1 MTMALSRKT
10 KKTKHEQSTAEKALV
25 AFFDLYNCKYTIRD
39 FESDKFRSYSF
50 VFQGGHF
57 VARLFSDTEG
67 VEVIFPCIAE
77 GALGY
82 YTMVLSL
89 CNRFNRFSLR
99 YKFSY
104 DLDDDKKMVTV
115 HMSFFAETIDTLTFE
130 DNLQHIFADAR
141 AFGEA
146 FDHELGMAGAGNGAD
161 LGHAFAA
168 DERETFLLRHM
179 EFSSQDSQFQFRPND
194 AEHLT
199 VGQLVDNLLDRA
211 PLVFTRL
218 QVVTGTLNEIT
229 DREAIEDYDLST
241 VLIDGT
247 GSQARFTCDS
257 AVVVLHY
264 TTPGVAGE
272 AERTITFML
281 RNEGSDGDTLYYR
294 INVLVEP
301 RDTSR
306 RNALDSASDD
316 VMPSS
321 ITLLV
326 ARDLTSTLKKCQEF
340 DYMWKDAAIK
350 LSESKDSELSETQR
364 FVAGVKKPDI
374 AFNMYWGHECMCRER
389 YYEAVLYFKN
399 AYNAM
404 RLNYFAMD
412 KKSKSLFYGL
422 CYFIGFS
429 YCELGLYEKAYYYLD
444 LVGDMGKIDFTSE
457 FINVMA
463 NAGDLRVFQF
473 IEDIMGDIKEEYDQD
488 EELPERVQKF
498 VDFMRRR
505 RAFSLVTFGEL
516 DVAESE
522 FKKMLNE
529 PENRDYAI
537 DELAFIQ
544 HKRDSR
550 RAATQGDQAPAK
562 RPKQ

>member
-1 MTMALSRKT
+1 MAPIRKT
-10 KKTKHEQSTAEKALV
+10 KKTKWEQSATEKALLS
-25 AFFDLYNCKYTIRD
+25 FFDLYNCKFT
-39 FESDKFRSYSF
+39 
-50 VFQGGHF
+50 
-57 VARLFSDTEG
+57 TEG

-77 GALGY
+77 GEMGY

-89 CNRFNRFSLR
+89 CNRFNRLSLR

-104 DLDDDKKMVTV
+104 ELDDDKKMVTV
-115 HMSFFAETIDTLTFE
+115 HMSFFAETVDALTFE

-146 FDHELGMAGAGNGAD
+146 FDQELGMAKRDNGAD

-179 EFSSQDSQFQFRPND
+179 EFSSQSAQFQFRPND
-194 AEHLT
+194 VEHLT

-229 DREAIEDYDLST
+229 DREAIENFDLST
-241 VLIDGT
+241 ALIDGT
-247 GSQARFTCDS
+247 GSQAKFACDS

-264 TTPGVAGE
+264 ITPGVAGE
-272 AERTITFML
+272 TERTITFML

-301 RDTSR
+301 RDTSL

-316 VMPSS
+316 VMPST

-326 ARDLTSTLKKCQEF
+326 ARDLTSTLKKRQEF

-350 LSESKDSELSETQR
+350 LKEGKESELSETQK
-364 FVAGVKKPDI
+364 FVADVKKPDI

-412 KKSKSLFYGL
+412 KKSKSMFYGL
-422 CYFIGFS
+422 C
-429 YCELGLYEKAYYYLD
+429 
-444 LVGDMGKIDFTSE
+444 
-457 FINVMA
+457 
-463 NAGDLRVFQF
+463 LRVFQF

-488 EELPERVQKF
+488 EELPERVQRF

-505 RAFSLVTFGEL
+505 RAFSLITFGEL

-522 FKKMLNE
+522 FKQMLNE

-550 RAATQGDQAPAK
+550 RAAGGDHVPG
-562 RPKQ
+562 KQPEQ

>member
-10 KKTKHEQSTAEKALV
+10 KKTKHEQSAAEKALV

-39 FESDKFRSYSF
+39 FDSDKFRSYSF

-89 CNRFNRFSLR
+89 CNRFNRLSLR

-115 HMSFFAETIDTLTFE
+115 HMSFFVETIDTLTFE

-229 DREAIEDYDLST
+229 DREAIEDYDLSAA
-241 VLIDGT
+241 LIDGT
-247 GSQARFTCDS
+247 GSQARFACDS

-326 ARDLTSTLKKCQEF
+326 ARDLTSTLKKRQEF
-340 DYMWKDAAIK
+340 DYMWKDATIK
-350 LSESKDSELSETQR
+350 LKEGKESELSETQR

-389 YYEAVLYFKN
+389 YYEALLYFKN

-404 RLNYFAMD
+404 RLSYFAMD

-550 RAATQGDQAPAK
+550 RAAEGDQAPAK
-562 RPKQ
+562 RPKR

>member
-1 MTMALSRKT
+1 MAPIRKT
-10 KKTKHEQSTAEKALV
+10 KKTKWEQSATEKALLS
-25 AFFDLYNCKYTIRD
+25 FFDLYNCKFTTHD
-39 FESDKFRSYSF
+39 FDGGKFRNYSF

-57 VARLFSDTEG
+57 VARLFRDTKG

-77 GALGY
+77 GEMGY

-89 CNRFNRFSLR
+89 CNRFNRLSLR

-104 DLDDDKKMVTV
+104 ELDDDKKMVTV
-115 HMSFFAETIDTLTFE
+115 HMSFFAETVDALTFE

-146 FDHELGMAGAGNGAD
+146 FDQELGMAKRDNGAD

-179 EFSSQDSQFQFRPND
+179 EFSSQSAQFQFRPND
-194 AEHLT
+194 VEHLT

-229 DREAIEDYDLST
+229 DREAIENFDLST
-241 VLIDGT
+241 ALIDGT
-247 GSQARFTCDS
+247 GSQAKFACDS

-264 TTPGVAGE
+264 ITPGVAGE
-272 AERTITFML
+272 TERTITFML

-301 RDTSR
+301 RDTSL

-316 VMPSS
+316 VMPPT

-326 ARDLTSTLKKCQEF
+326 ARDLTSTLKKRQEF

-350 LSESKDSELSETQR
+350 LKEGKESELSETQK
-364 FVAGVKKPDI
+364 FVADVKKPDI

-412 KKSKSLFYGL
+412 KKSKSMFYGL
-422 CYFIGFS
+422 CYFIGFG

-488 EELPERVQKF
+488 EELPERVQRF

-505 RAFSLVTFGEL
+505 RAFSLITFGEL

-522 FKKMLNE
+522 FKQMLNE

-550 RAATQGDQAPAK
+550 RAAGGDHVPG
-562 RPKQ
+562 KQPEQ